1 MPKSSD
7 EDKNDEINKFDSE
20 INEDS
25 SLHWKKEDIKGL
37 MQDLNE
43 PLPDPPYEQ
52 PILTRINFLL
62 RWLCCFIL
70 YWQVITR
77 VSDTAV
83 DWLLLFL
90 GKFYKCLERKFGTVL
105 PKQCSNILFPRGK
118 AKHCGTKLVNKVIL
132 KSGATRFYPLKVYY
146 WKSIISQLESILQRT
161 GILEI
166 CEQ

>member
-7 EDKNDEINKFDSE
+7 EDKNDEINKFDDE

-25 SLHWKKEDIKGL
+25 SLHWKEEDIQGL

-70 YWQVITR
+70 YWQVVTR

-83 DWLLLFL
+83 EWLLLFL
-90 GKFYKCLERKFGTVL
+90 GKFFESVWKGLDSELLKNIVL
-105 PKQCSNILFPRGK
+105 FFSNEYVFVAQDRYG
-118 AKHCGTKLVNKVIL
+118 AK
-132 KSGATRFYPLKVYY
+132 R
-146 WKSIISQLESILQRT
+146 
-161 GILEI
+161 
-166 CEQ
+166 